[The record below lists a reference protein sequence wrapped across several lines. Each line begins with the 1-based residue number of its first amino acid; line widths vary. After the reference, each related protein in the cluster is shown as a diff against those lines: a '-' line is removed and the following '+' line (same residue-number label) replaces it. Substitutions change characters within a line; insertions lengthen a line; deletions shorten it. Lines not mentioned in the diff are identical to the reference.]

1 MPEPV
6 PVTCPY
12 CGESIEI
19 MVDESEGTAAYVED
33 CPVCCRPI
41 EVGVGVTDGHVTA
54 RVKTGSE

>member
-1 MPEPV
+1 
-6 PVTCPY
+6 
-12 CGESIEI
+12 